1 MSLFNRK
8 KRLDRK
14 LDIELFDTEKE
25 ESLARHEKLMEDV
38 SVLADDFESKFKA
51 FEERQIALSKAV
63 NELGNEVEI
72 LRAHQTIKVN
82 ASCDQEDGFE
92 ELYDIAALQAEE
104 LREEVE
110 ALEKELRSDDEEYD
124 DDD

>member
-38 SVLADDFESKFKA
+38 SVLADDFVSKFKA